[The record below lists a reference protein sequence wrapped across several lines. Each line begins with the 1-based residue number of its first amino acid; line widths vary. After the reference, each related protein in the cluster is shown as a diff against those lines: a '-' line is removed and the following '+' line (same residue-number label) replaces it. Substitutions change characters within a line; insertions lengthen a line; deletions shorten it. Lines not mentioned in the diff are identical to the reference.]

1 MGRAITMLMLSM
13 LVMCCGV
20 MLRLSWEAMKAPEA
34 AYAQE
39 TGTCPDAQLIDTFE
53 GKGDQQTDTFG
64 TTTDS
69 FRVSFETKSTTDDPT
84 DGLLFVDV
92 INADKPDD
100 IPVAS
105 LSTNGSGTGETFANA
120 PPGTYFLD
128 ISAANV
134 DYTITVE
141 QCEGDGASI
150 NPGEGREAP
159 APNPQPAPDPQ
170 PTPSPKP
177 RQPAP
182 GNGDLMNA
190 GGPKAGPVQVMPS
203 GECPKEFPVKRDGA
217 CYG

>member
-1 MGRAITMLMLSM
+1 MRRTITMLMLSV

-20 MLRLSWEAMKAPEA
+20 VLRLSWEAMKAPEA

-53 GKGDQQTDTFG
+53 GNGDQQTDTFD

-69 FRVSFETKSTTDDPT
+69 FRVSYEAKDEEKDTE
-84 DGLLFVDV
+84 GILFVDV
-92 INADKPDD
+92 LSADKPNDP
-100 IPVAS
+100 PVADIS
-105 LSTNGSGTGETFANA
+105 QNGSGEGETFANTE
-120 PPGTYFLD
+120 PGSYFLD
-128 ISAANV
+128 ISTLFLG
-134 DYTITVE
+134 YTITVE
-141 QCEGDGASI
+141 QCEGDGASS
-150 NPGEGREAP
+150 NPGDEGEAP
-159 APNPQPAPDPQ
+159 APNPRPAPDPQ
-170 PTPSPKP
+170 PKPSPKP

>member
-1 MGRAITMLMLSM
+1 MLMLSV

-20 MLRLSWEAMKAPEA
+20 ALRLSWEAMKAPET

-53 GKGDQQTDTFG
+53 GNGNQQTDTFD
-64 TTTDS
+64 TTTNS
-69 FRVSFETKSTTDDPT
+69 FRVSYEVTGSDPELEALLFIDVIDADDPNQ
-84 DGLLFVDV
+84 F
-92 INADKPDD
+92 
-100 IPVAS
+100 PVADA
-105 LSTNGSGTGETFANA
+105 TQDGDGTGETFVNSPA
-120 PPGTYFLD
+120 GSYFLD
-128 ISAANV
+128 ITFFGGE
-134 DYTITVE
+134 YTVTVE